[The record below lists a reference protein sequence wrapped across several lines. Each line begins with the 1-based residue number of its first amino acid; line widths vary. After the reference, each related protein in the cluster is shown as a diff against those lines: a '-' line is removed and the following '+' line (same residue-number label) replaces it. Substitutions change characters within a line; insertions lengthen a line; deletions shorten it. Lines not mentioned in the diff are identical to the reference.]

1 MHKYHIM
8 APGPTELPPSV
19 LAAGGQPILHHR
31 SLEFRSQFAEVC
43 ENLKHVFLTN
53 QPVLTLSAGGTGGM
67 ESCIVNFSDP
77 GETLLVIT
85 GGVFGER
92 WAKIAESLGRKV
104 IRIDVPWG
112 QPVDPQIVA
121 IELLQNPQTVL
132 VLGTLSETST
142 GVEHPIS
149 QIARLVA
156 CTDALFA
163 VDAISGLAVCEFRMD
178 EWEVDVAI
186 AGTQKGL
193 MSPPG
198 LSLVAL
204 SDKALKTLKKKNGPK
219 FYWSYDSALKSLM
232 TDKYPDS
239 PWTPNVSLILQLRQA
254 LTMILDEGLE
264 NVWIRHQLL
273 AKATRE
279 GILAMGLQLFNSNS
293 PSAAVTVIKRPEG
306 VESSAIT
313 KHMLNDWGISIV
325 NGQGKMKGEVFRI
338 GHIGYCDRTDVL
350 MTLAAL
356 EAVLWDLHYPVI
368 LGSGVSGAQ
377 NVFLTL
383 KQREIQCLTY

>member
-31 SLEFRSQFAEVC
+31 TIEFRSQFAEVC
-43 ENLKHVFLTN
+43 ENLKYVFMTK

-67 ESCIVNFSDP
+67 ESCIVNFSEP

-92 WAKIAESLGRKV
+92 WAKIGESLGRNV
-104 IRIDVPWG
+104 VRIEVPWG
-112 QPVDPQIVA
+112 EPVNPQALAVT
-121 IELLQNPQTVL
+121 LLQNPQAVL

-142 GVEHPIS
+142 GVEHPIHEM
-149 QIARLVA
+149 AKLVA

-204 SDKALKTLKKKNGPK
+204 SDKALRTLKKKKGHK

-232 TDKYPDS
+232 TEPYPDC
-239 PWTPNVSLILQLRQA
+239 PWTPNVTLILQLKEA
-254 LTMILDEGLE
+254 LKLILNEGLE
-264 NVWIRHQLL
+264 NVWSRHQLL
-273 AKATRE
+273 SRATRE
-279 GILAMGLQLFNSNS
+279 GIEAMGLELFNKTS
-293 PSAAVTVIKRPEG
+293 PSAAVTVIYHPEG
-306 VESSAIT
+306 IESSKIT
-313 KHMLNDWGISIV
+313 KNMLNDWGISIV
-325 NGQGKMKGEVFRI
+325 NGQGKMKQEVFRI
-338 GHIGYCDRTDVL
+338 GHIGYCDRSDIL

-356 EAVLWDLHYPVI
+356 EMVLSDLHYPVI

-377 NVFLTL
+377 HVFLNL